1 MPNLNGMGPRGDGPM
16 TGRAMGNCDG
26 ATRRFSRRR
35 GLGFGFR
42 RFFGGRGQRLTLEDQ
57 EKILEEELEAV
68 RREKSIQK
76 DNS

>member
-1 MPNLNGMGPRGDGPM
+1 MPNLNGIGPDGQGPM

-26 ATRRFSRRR
+26 ATPRFPKRR
-35 GLGFGFR
+35 GFGLR
-42 RFFGGRGQRLTLEDQ
+42 RFFGGRKQRLSLEDQ
-57 EKILEEELEAV
+57 ERLLEEELEAV